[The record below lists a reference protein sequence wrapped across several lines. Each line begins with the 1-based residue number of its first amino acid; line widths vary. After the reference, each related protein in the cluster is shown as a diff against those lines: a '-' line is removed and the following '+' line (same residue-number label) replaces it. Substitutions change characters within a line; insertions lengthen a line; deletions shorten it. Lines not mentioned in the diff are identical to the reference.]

1 MNNDVDHLAST
12 SKNDGVLHMVR
23 VIMNR
28 SYLMVEILEE
38 SKEEAVLEKYK
49 ERCGKEGLV

>member
-12 SKNDGVLHMVR
+12 SKKDGVLHMVR
-23 VIMNR
+23 GHMNR

-38 SKEEAVLEKYK
+38 SKEEAVLEEYK
-49 ERCGKEGLV
+49 EWCGKEGLV